1 MTAEYI
7 YRCAQ
12 ALKNVFKTSEA
23 KVIFD
28 MRGAVFKKTESSA
41 LMGMICVCDGVLTV
55 FIREDIES
63 YKSAIETARLLG
75 HAVLHRERLL
85 EGECF
90 EHVEGCEN
98 ETSAEREATLFAAD
112 LLIPDEIIK
121 EMECFGFTEG
131 QMACELGKLRCLA
144 PYKLLSMRCRGEG
157 TYAGG
162 PIKSDVSV
170 FIKKDI

>member
-7 YRCAQ
+7 YRCSQ
-12 ALKNVFKTSEA
+12 VIKKVFKTNDA
-23 KVIFD
+23 KTVFD
-28 MRGAVFKKTESSA
+28 MRGALLKKTKNSP
-41 LMGMICVCDGVLTV
+41 LLGMICIIDGILTV
-55 FIREDIES
+55 FVREDIENS
-63 YKSAIETARLLG
+63 DGAIETARLLG

-90 EHVEGCEN
+90 EHVERCEN
-98 ETSAEREATLFAAD
+98 ETTSEREATLFAAD
-112 LLIPDEIIK
+112 LLISDERIK
-121 EMECFGFTEG
+121 ELECFGFTEG
-131 QMACELGKLRCLA
+131 QMACKLGSFRSLA
-144 PYKLLSMRCRGEG
+144 QYKLLSMRCRGEG